1 MGLSRSEEILE
12 ATLRGEYYTKE
23 PLSRVEA
30 LLKELNK
37 AIIDGGGGGGEG
49 LHFEV
54 VEELPTSDISTHT
67 IYMMRS
73 TQDGEED
80 YYTEYAYINGNWEKL
95 GHQPTGE
102 GIDFEK
108 LDNKPAEIDKEFIDS
123 LFD

>member
-12 ATLRGEYYTKE
+12 ATLHGEYYTKE

-49 LHFEV
+49 LRFEV
-54 VEELPTSDISTHT
+54 VDELPTSDISPHT
-67 IYMMRS
+67 IYMILS
-73 TQDGEED
+73 SQEGEED
-80 YYTEYAYINGNWEKL
+80 YYTEYAYINGKWEKL